1 MRFIIVLVITVPKS
15 GVRIFDPFLGLIR
28 YQVHFML
35 YSAMRAFLSV
45 FVATSMRLLLIDAK
59 RSILCPQVDPRRG
72 PERKMLLNK
81 RCRKEFFVVV
91 VVQQLVSNAH
101 DERA

>member
-1 MRFIIVLVITVPKS
+1 MAVTRFDLFVIQDGTGTGTVS
-15 GVRIFDPFLGLIR
+15 CSF
-28 YQVHFML
+28 HFML